1 MEDMS
6 IRRVDYFYATVKDQP
21 CGACHLLC
29 RLQDQGVNLCAFH
42 AIPFGAD
49 STQLVLF
56 PEDPDRLIR
65 AAGSVDMV
73 LTGPQHAILVQGKDE
88 PGALGEIHRQLC
100 DGGVNVYSSYAVGD
114 GAGRFG
120 YVLHIRPDEFETAA
134 RVLNL

>member
-1 MEDMS
+1 MDMI
-6 IRRVDYFYATVKDQP
+6 IRRVAYFYTTVKDKP

-29 RLQDQGVNLCAFH
+29 RLKEKGVNLCAFH

-56 PEDPDRLIR
+56 PEDPQALTR
-65 AAGSVDMV
+65 AAGSVDLV
-73 LTGPQHAILVQGKDE
+73 LTGPQNAFIVQGKDE
-88 PGALGEIHRQLC
+88 MGALGELHRKLC

-120 YVLHIRPDEFETAA
+120 YILHVRPEEYETAA
-134 RVLNL
+134 RVLGL